1 MNRIMFTEII
11 LGASSF
17 VFGNS
22 TVGFFVFCF
31 WFIRL
36 AKLEKPGRVLRIG
49 LKQESNERK
58 VCFDA

>member
-1 MNRIMFTEII
+1 M
-11 LGASSF
+11 GASSF

-36 AKLEKPGRVLRIG
+36 AKLEKPGRVLRIR